1 MQMIIKT
8 NRSEFD
14 TLSELSSE
22 TDLYADSIII
32 ENEDFGDDR
41 IITDGAL
48 YVLEDI
54 GLSLIEGQY
63 CVYNAEE
70 NSYEPDF
77 SVTVIYATTS
87 IDDINFNEYTYWE
100 QDPPLT
106 AIHNYLA
113 MTKKDN

>member
-1 MQMIIKT
+1 MIE
-8 NRSEFD
+8 S
-14 TLSELSSE
+14 
-22 TDLYADSIII
+22 
-32 ENEDFGDDR
+32 EDFGDDR
-41 IITDGAL
+41 IITCGAL

-54 GLSLIEGQY
+54 GISLIEGQY

-113 MTKKDN
+113 MTKKDS